1 MTHRALWVL
10 LTLLAGQAGAEIYS
24 EVDASGN
31 RVFTDRPSAGS
42 AQAVQVKPANVLPL
56 TVPVVHA
63 PPTHTV
69 TLKRVVYTTLH
80 IDSPVPETT
89 VRGAGDV
96 TVSLSSVPELSPG
109 HAYRVLIDGTPASAP
124 SSATSVELSNLD
136 RGEHQLSAEIIDAD
150 GSPLIQSERQP
161 LFVHRMSLSQKRMV
175 QPCEKGDYGVRPEC
189 PMSDKPPEPR
199 KRFLGL
205 F

>member
-1 MTHRALWVL
+1 MTHRALGL
-10 LTLLAGQAGAEIYS
+10 LLALLASQASAEIYS

-42 AQAVQVKPANVLPL
+42 ARAVPVKPSNVMPL

-69 TLKRVVYTTLH
+69 RLKHVIYTALH
-80 IDSPVPETT
+80 IDSPAPQTT

-96 TVSLSSVPELSPG
+96 TVTLSSVPELALG
-109 HAYRVLIDGTPASAP
+109 HAYRLLIDGAPVSAP
-124 SSATSVELSNLD
+124 SGATSVELSNLD

-150 GSPLIQSERQP
+150 GNSIIQSERQP
-161 LFVHRMSLSQKRMV
+161 LYVHRMSLSQKRMV
-175 QPCEKGDYGVRPEC
+175 QPCQKGDYGVRPEC